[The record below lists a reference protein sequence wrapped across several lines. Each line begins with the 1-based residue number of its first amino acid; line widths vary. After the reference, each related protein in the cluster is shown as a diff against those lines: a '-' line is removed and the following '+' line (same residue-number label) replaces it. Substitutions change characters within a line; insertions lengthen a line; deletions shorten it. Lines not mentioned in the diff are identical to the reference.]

1 VNLWYAEK
9 WRSIL
14 IKAVAFDYGGV
25 ISLGQDEKAMKDMAD
40 LAGIDTALMRRIYW
54 DNRPIYDQGLVTG
67 AEYFKNILA
76 DVGVFADP
84 ELIEKLI
91 VRDLLSWSTIN
102 PETEK
107 LMKDLKAAGFKTA
120 ILSNMVQEFVDRV
133 KETLPVL
140 SIPDISI
147 YSCNVDAIKPEEKIY
162 RILLSEL
169 DCAAEEL
176 VFFDDTAVNV
186 EAASKLGIQAFYWK
200 DPGAA
205 RRELE
210 ILGIGRF

>member
-1 VNLWYAEK
+1 
-9 WRSIL
+9 L

-25 ISLGQDEKAMKDMAD
+25 ISLSQDENAMKDMAD
-40 LAGIDTALMRRIYW
+40 LAGIDAVLMRRIYW
-54 DNRPIYDQGLVTG
+54 DNRAIYDQGLVNG

-84 ELIEKLI
+84 GLTEKLVTRDLASWSVINPKTEKLI
-91 VRDLLSWSTIN
+91 R
-102 PETEK
+102 
-107 LMKDLKAAGFKTA
+107 DLKAAGFKIA

-140 SIPDISI
+140 SIPDVGI

-169 DCAAEEL
+169 GCSAEEV
-176 VFFDDTAVNV
+176 VFFDDMAVNV

-200 DPGAA
+200 DPESA
-205 RRELE
+205 RKELE